1 MIKFSALNESDS
13 SDDEEERP
21 EGGVDAVGGAFGA
34 VKGAATKEAQEA
46 EVVELFKSA
55 IDVQQKGRFT
65 GGFFH
70 RYQLTSKHRDSCP
83 G

>member
-21 EGGVDAVGGAFGA
+21 SGGEDVLGGTCGA

-46 EVVELFKSA
+46 EVVELFKNA
-55 IDVQQKGRFT
+55 IEVQQKGV
-65 GGFFH
+65 
-70 RYQLTSKHRDSCP
+70 
-83 G
+83 